1 MNKTREKL
9 KSRDALNLL
18 KSTTFYFDDA
28 HFARETG
35 RSKKKERKRE
45 EERLRERARERESKD
60 KERREED

>member
-35 RSKKKERKRE
+35 RSKKKERKKEGGRKI
-45 EERLRERARERESKD
+45 ERESKR
-60 KERREED
+60 ERE